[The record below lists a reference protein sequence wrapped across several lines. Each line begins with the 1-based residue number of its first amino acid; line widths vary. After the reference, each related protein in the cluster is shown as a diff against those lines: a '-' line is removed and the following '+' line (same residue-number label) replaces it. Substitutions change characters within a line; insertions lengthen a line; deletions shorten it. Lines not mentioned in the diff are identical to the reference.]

1 MLKVIFVIL
10 VMIGSLFIPANAQTT
25 SEFGYKLLPEKLL
38 ENTVGDLQVYVTSNN
53 MMVPTS
59 VNNLTAISSDTDIIK
74 ILEVSEDSD
83 IFIKNIKIKAIKP
96 GIAIIGL
103 AAPGFSSKEISIEVF
118 NNNNYP
124 TQIMMK
130 VTPNQFSVDG
140 PKYGYVA
147 VELSTTGGLPTIT
160 LEDVTVTIQT
170 PNTDVIKLRNSEI
183 IIKQGEYF
191 GITEFDIMGSGDA
204 IIFAESSGMKKISKM
219 VSVLEPE
226 GPLQIQL
233 SIIPDTFS
241 SFNSAKGYAIL
252 QLVDGKGIPVTAEE
266 DIYLELDVDNPD
278 ISKNTSTDFEE
289 ISFNEKKLVI
299 KKGEYSTFTQF
310 SPRPNLADFT
320 SDNEQI
326 FQMFVSVEN
335 YLARG
340 DTFTVIHDE
349 IGALEGA
356 GPSVTEL
363 LPFLTTGKE
372 EILGVTYF
380 ETEIE
385 VSRQSGGSTQGS
397 TNRET
402 VTITVPVT
410 AKENYEINISS
421 SESNA
426 VNPINPIMKKG
437 SNSVLITGNT
447 GTMAPDDAIEL
458 YITDND
464 GIKTVTTTAE
474 GPIEDDISLTIES
487 LIPMILVGKEFPL
500 LGYLIDVGGEDG
512 EVSVTTE
519 DEDADPRL
527 GPTLFV
533 EDGILTFSANEFI
546 SIESSNVDKNQEY
559 VLSYPMVEEVGTS
572 TLTGQIGEFSGS
584 VGITSHTTDPT
595 TIYLGYIDN
604 ILITDGNLATI
615 QLLDSVGNPVYA
627 KKDTVVELVSNN
639 ESILKTPNQVII
651 KEGEYFN
658 TFELETLAE
667 GTVELAILSEDLPL
681 SKYDVSIVDL
691 TPVLA
696 LNLVGGMNWNERIEA
711 KLSVTIPEIQTS
723 LSGFQVDWTADGGE
737 VKSMDEVTN
746 NEGLAILNIIANDK
760 DTVTVSVSVSG
771 NGLEPA
777 TASKTVQILN
787 KPSVVDSSEIETVK
801 ETPQAGAL
809 DIDGTTIGL
818 ILIPIIIV
826 AALLFLKRTDR
837 LELITEKIPIGD
849 LGDKIEGIKE
859 KISDIK
865 NR

>member
-1 MLKVIFVIL
+1 MLKVIFVTL
-10 VMIGSLFIPANAQTT
+10 VMMGILFIPANAQTV
-25 SEFGYKLLPEKLL
+25 SEFGYKLLPERLL
-38 ENTVGDLQVYVTSNN
+38 ENTVGDLQVYVISNK

-59 VNNLTAISSDTDIIK
+59 VNNLTVISSDTDIIK

-83 IFIKNIKIKAIKP
+83 IFIKNIKIKAVMP

-124 TQIMMK
+124 TQIIMK
-130 VTPNQFSVDG
+130 ITPNKFSVDG
-140 PKYGYVA
+140 PKYGYA
-147 VELSTTGGLPTIT
+147 AIELSTTGGLPTIA
-160 LEDVTVTIQT
+160 LEEVAVTIQT

-191 GITEFDIMGSGDA
+191 GITEFDIIGSGDA
-204 IIFAESSGMKKISKM
+204 IIFAESSGMKKISGI

-226 GPLQIQL
+226 GPLEIQL

-252 QLVDGKGIPVTAEE
+252 QLVDGAGIPVTAEE

-278 ISKNTSTDFEE
+278 IIKNTSTDFEE
-289 ISFNEKKLVI
+289 ISFDEKRLVI

-310 SPRPNLADFT
+310 TPRPNLAYYT
-320 SDNEQI
+320 GDNQQI

-335 YLARG
+335 YRVRG

-349 IGALEGA
+349 IGALDGA

-385 VSRQSGGSTQGS
+385 VSRQTGGSTLGT

-402 VTITVPVT
+402 VIVTVPVM
-410 AKENYEINISS
+410 AQRNYELNISS
-421 SESNA
+421 SDSNV

-437 SNSVLITGNT
+437 NNSVLIMGNT
-447 GTMAPDDAIEL
+447 GTMAPDGVIEL

-464 GIKTVTTTAE
+464 GIKTVTTAAE
-474 GPIEDDISLTIES
+474 GPVKDDINLTIDP

-500 LGYLIDVGGEDG
+500 LAYLNDG
-512 EVSVTTE
+512 TG
-519 DEDADPRL
+519 AGDPRL
-527 GPTLFV
+527 GPTQFV
-533 EDGILTFSANEFI
+533 KDGVLTFSANEFI

-559 VLSYPMVEEVGTS
+559 VLSYPTVEKVGIS
-572 TLTGQIGEFSGS
+572 TLTGQIGEFSSS
-584 VGITSHTTDPT
+584 VGIKSHTTDPT
-595 TIYLGYIDN
+595 TIHLGYIDN

-615 QLLDSVGNPVYA
+615 QLLDSVGNPVYV

-639 ESILKTPNQVII
+639 ENILKTPNQIII

-658 TFELETLAE
+658 TFKLETLAE

-681 SKYDVSIVDL
+681 SKYDVSVIDL
-691 TPVLA
+691 TPILS
-696 LNLVGGMNWNERIEA
+696 LNLVENMNWNERIEA

-723 LSGFQVDWTADGGE
+723 LLGFQVDWTTDGGE

-760 DTVTVSVSVSG
+760 DTVTVSVTVSG
-771 NGLEPA
+771 NGLESA
-777 TASKTVQILN
+777 TVSKTVQILN
-787 KPSVVDSSEIETVK
+787 KPSLVDNPEIKTVK
-801 ETPQAGAL
+801 ETSEAL
-809 DIDGTTIGL
+809 DIDSTIIGL